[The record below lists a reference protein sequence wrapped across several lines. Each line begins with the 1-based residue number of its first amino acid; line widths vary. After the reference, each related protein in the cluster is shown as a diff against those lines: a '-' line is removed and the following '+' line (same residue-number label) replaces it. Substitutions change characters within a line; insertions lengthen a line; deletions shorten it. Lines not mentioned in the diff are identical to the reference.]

1 MTSTENYAILK
12 ENSKTFYLASS
23 FLPAKVRYKVLN
35 VYAFCRKYDDSADS
49 DIKIKNPD
57 VDRIIADLKISNEV
71 INQLKIGIDS
81 DRNFKRLKKLDD
93 LIVYSYRVAG
103 CVGLMMCELLDIRNS
118 NDKYYAIDLGI
129 AMQITNVCRDVFED
143 LNMERIY
150 LPEEIISDVNIK
162 TEDEKNKLFN
172 KITNLIEISERY
184 YNSALHGIKKIPI
197 GSRFSILVSLRLY
210 QAIGRKIVKN
220 RKNYFIKK
228 IHTTKFEKF
237 IILLRCLVEF
247 GVSHIYNKKKQIHN
261 QELHLALRD
270 LPFTHGKV

>member
-23 FLPAKVRYKVLN
+23 FLPARVRYKVLN

-49 DIKIKNPD
+49 DIKIHNPD
-57 VDRIIADLKISNEV
+57 IDKIISDLNISNEI

-81 DRNFKRLKKLDD
+81 DRNFKRLKKIDD

-103 CVGLMMCELLDIRNS
+103 CVGLMMCELLDIKNS

-129 AMQITNVCRDVFED
+129 AMQITNICRDVFED
-143 LNMERIY
+143 LNMDRIY
-150 LPEEIISDVNIK
+150 LPEEMITNIEVN
-162 TEDEKNKLFN
+162 TEDEKDELFTI
-172 KITNLIEISERY
+172 ITNLIEISEQY
-184 YNSALHGIKKIPI
+184 YNSALHGIKKIPF
-197 GSRFSILVSLRLY
+197 GSRFSILISLRLY
-210 QAIGRKIVKN
+210 QAIGRKILKN

-237 IILLRCLVEF
+237 IILLKCLVEF
-247 GVSHIYNKKKQIHN
+247 TVSHIFDKKKQTHD
-261 QELHLALRD
+261 QELHLALSN
-270 LPFTHGKV
+270 LPFTNGKV

>member
-23 FLPAKVRYKVLN
+23 FLPARVRYKVLN

-49 DIKIKNPD
+49 DIKIHNPD
-57 VDRIIADLKISNEV
+57 IDKIISDLNISNEI

-81 DRNFKRLKKLDD
+81 DRNFKRLKKIED

-103 CVGLMMCELLDIRNS
+103 CVGLMMCELLDIKNS

-129 AMQITNVCRDVFED
+129 AMQITNICRDVFED
-143 LNMERIY
+143 LNMDRIY
-150 LPEEIISDVNIK
+150 LPEEMITNIEVN
-162 TEDEKNKLFN
+162 TEDEKDKLFA
-172 KITNLIEISERY
+172 KITNLIEISEQY
-184 YNSALHGIKKIPI
+184 YNSALHGIKKIPF
-197 GSRFSILVSLRLY
+197 GSRFSILISLRLY
-210 QAIGRKIVKN
+210 QAIGRKILKN

-237 IILLRCLVEF
+237 IILLKCLVEF
-247 GVSHIYNKKKQIHN
+247 TVSHTFDKKKQTHD
-261 QELHLALRD
+261 QELHLALSN
-270 LPFTHGKV
+270 LPFTNGKV

>member
-23 FLPAKVRYKVLN
+23 FLPSKVRYKVLN

-57 VDRIIADLKISNEV
+57 VDKIISDLRISNEI

-81 DRNFKRLKKLDD
+81 DRNFKRLKKIDD
-93 LIVYSYRVAG
+93 LIIYSYRVAG

-118 NDKYYAIDLGI
+118 NDKYFAIDLGI
-129 AMQITNVCRDVFED
+129 AMQITNICRDVFED
-143 LNMERIY
+143 LNMDRIY
-150 LPEEIISDVNIK
+150 LPEEIIMDIEVV
-162 TEDEKNKLFN
+162 TEDEKNNLFN
-172 KITNLIEISERY
+172 KITKLIEISEHY
-184 YNSALHGIKKIPI
+184 YNSALHGIKKIPF
-197 GSRFSILVSLRLY
+197 GSRFSILISLRLY
-210 QAIGRKIVKN
+210 QAIGRKILKN

-237 IILLRCLVEF
+237 IILLQCLVEF
-247 GVSHIYNKKKQIHN
+247 AVSHVFNKKKQTHD
-261 QELHLALRD
+261 QDLHIALKN

>member
-23 FLPAKVRYKVLN
+23 FLPARVRYKVLN

-49 DIKIKNPD
+49 DIKIHNPD
-57 VDRIIADLKISNEV
+57 IDKIISDLNISNEI

-81 DRNFKRLKKLDD
+81 DRNFKRLKKIDD

-103 CVGLMMCELLDIRNS
+103 CVGLMMCELLDIKNS

-129 AMQITNVCRDVFED
+129 AMQITNICRDVFED
-143 LNMERIY
+143 LNMDRIY
-150 LPEEIISDVNIK
+150 LPEEMITNIEVN
-162 TEDEKNKLFN
+162 TEDEKDELFTI
-172 KITNLIEISERY
+172 ITNLIEISEQY
-184 YNSALHGIKKIPI
+184 YNSALHGIKKIPF
-197 GSRFSILVSLRLY
+197 GSRFSILISLRLY
-210 QAIGRKIVKN
+210 QAIGRKILKN

-237 IILLRCLVEF
+237 IILLKCLVEF
-247 GVSHIYNKKKQIHN
+247 TVSHTFDKKKQTHD
-261 QELHLALRD
+261 QELHLALSN
-270 LPFTHGKV
+270 LPFTNGKV

>member
-23 FLPAKVRYKVLN
+23 FLPARVRYKVLN

-49 DIKIKNPD
+49 DIKIHNPD
-57 VDRIIADLKISNEV
+57 IDKIISDLNISNEI

-81 DRNFKRLKKLDD
+81 DRNFKRLKKIED

-103 CVGLMMCELLDIRNS
+103 CVGLMMCELLDIKNS

-129 AMQITNVCRDVFED
+129 AMQITNICRDVFED
-143 LNMERIY
+143 LNMDRIY
-150 LPEEIISDVNIK
+150 LPEEMITNIEVN
-162 TEDEKNKLFN
+162 TEDEKDKLFA
-172 KITNLIEISERY
+172 KITNLIEISEQY
-184 YNSALHGIKKIPI
+184 YNSALHGIKKIPF
-197 GSRFSILVSLRLY
+197 GSRFSILISLRLY
-210 QAIGRKIVKN
+210 QAIGRKILKN

-237 IILLRCLVEF
+237 IILLKCLVEF
-247 GVSHIYNKKKQIHN
+247 TVSHTFDKKKQTHD
-261 QELHLALRD
+261 QELHLALSD
-270 LPFTHGKV
+270 LPFTNGKV